1 MCETF
6 TCCSGEKLNTK
17 LKINEYINK
26 SKCRRR
32 RRHKN
37 EPRKQKETAK
47 KNQNERNTK
56 VLAQRAQQLPFTAA
70 ENSGPPAPLALSPSQ
85 TGPATQCGHQ
95 FIIHL
100 RPLPPSLHRSAR
112 PPSFTASAWRGC
124 YGNSIPLQRQMW
136 AVIDL
141 FVWLRHVHT

>member
-6 TCCSGEKLNTK
+6 ACCSGEKLNTK

-32 RRHKN
+32 RHKN
-37 EPRKQKETAK
+37 KPRKQKETAK

-70 ENSGPPAPLALSPSQ
+70 ENSGPPAPLASVD
-85 TGPATQCGHQ
+85 T
-95 FIIHL
+95 
-100 RPLPPSLHRSAR
+100 
-112 PPSFTASAWRGC
+112 
-124 YGNSIPLQRQMW
+124 NS
-136 AVIDL
+136 
-141 FVWLRHVHT
+141 

>member
-32 RRHKN
+32 RHKN
-37 EPRKQKETAK
+37 KPRKQKETAK

-56 VLAQRAQQLPFTAA
+56 GSSTKSTAA
-70 ENSGPPAPLALSPSQ
+70 ALHGSREQRSAGSARSLSLSDRTGDRVWTPIHNPPPSSPSFPPPFCTAPL
-85 TGPATQCGHQ
+85 
-95 FIIHL
+95 F
-100 RPLPPSLHRSAR
+100 
-112 PPSFTASAWRGC
+112 
-124 YGNSIPLQRQMW
+124 YSISMTRLLW
-136 AVIDL
+136 
-141 FVWLRHVHT
+141 

>member
-37 EPRKQKETAK
+37 KPRKQKETAK

-70 ENSGPPAPLALSPSQ
+70 ENSGPSAPLALSPSDR
-85 TGPATQCGHQ
+85 TGDRVWTP
-95 FIIHL
+95 IHN
-100 RPLPPSLHRSAR
+100 PPPS
-112 PPSFTASAWRGC
+112 PPSFPPPFCTAPLF
-124 YGNSIPLQRQMW
+124 YSISMTRLLW
-136 AVIDL
+136 
-141 FVWLRHVHT
+141 

>member
-26 SKCRRR
+26 SKCGRRG
-32 RRHKN
+32 RHKN
-37 EPRKQKETAK
+37 ESRKQKETAK

-70 ENSGPPAPLALSPSQ
+70 ENSAHSLSLSDR
-85 TGPATQCGHQ
+85 TGDRVWTP
-95 FIIHL
+95 IHN
-100 RPLPPSLHRSAR
+100 PPPS
-112 PPSFTASAWRGC
+112 PPSFPPPFCTAPLF
-124 YGNSIPLQRQMW
+124 YSISMTRLLW
-136 AVIDL
+136 
-141 FVWLRHVHT
+141 